1 MKMKLLRHVRQGN
14 YFTFDRLFMTAMLL
28 IQLILFLINPDSF
41 LGTIA
46 GISGIISVMLCAKG
60 KISFYFVGFVQSTSY
75 LILSW
80 QNCFY
85 GEVIENAFYIITM
98 IWGIFI
104 WKKHL
109 TRDASGSMQVQTL
122 KFSKKQWLLSVTA
135 TIIGTFLMGDWLSSI
150 GSHQAYTDA
159 ATNVL
164 SIFAQLLMIKRYR
177 EQWVWWLVID
187 ILGLKLWLVA
197 GNWEMTA
204 MYAAWIINCIYGWK
218 SWNRLEEKKLPH
230 ENQKACS

>member
-1 MKMKLLRHVRQGN
+1 MKQSEKLLRRIRQGN
-14 YFTFDRLFMTAMLL
+14 YFTFDHLFMAIMLL

-60 KISFYFVGFVQSTSY
+60 KIAFYFVGFVQSTSY

-85 GEVIENAFYIITM
+85 GEVIENVFYIITM

-109 TRDASGSMQVQTL
+109 TKDASGSMQVQTL
-122 KFSKKQWLLSVTA
+122 KFSKKQWLLSVSTTLA
-135 TIIGTFLMGDWLSSI
+135 GTLLMGFWLSSI

-177 EQWVWWLVID
+177 EQWIWWLVID

-204 MYAAWIINCIYGWK
+204 MYAAWIINCIYGWEN
-218 SWNRLEEKKLPH
+218 WNHLEENDQN
-230 ENQKACS
+230 EN